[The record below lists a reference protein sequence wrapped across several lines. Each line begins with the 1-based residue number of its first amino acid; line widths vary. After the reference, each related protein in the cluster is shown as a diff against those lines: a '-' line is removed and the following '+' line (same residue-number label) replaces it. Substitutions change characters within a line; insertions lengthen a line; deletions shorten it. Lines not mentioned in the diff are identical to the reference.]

1 MVGVRLN
8 LGGATLRSPRIA
20 EQIPGRVLLHRSA
33 DGLALAPP
41 GGPLDETM
49 VGALGLLEDPEVRVD
64 VDVAVDRSGHE
75 WRAHS
80 WQGLRAGRV
89 ATISTVDGSTYELS
103 WLVDAMWRPELAR
116 AATVR
121 PSSSPVPGQQVMPD
135 LVELPYDVLLATG
148 EAWHRRRADL
158 VAELGRRLGDDLRV
172 NGQPAPGDRV
182 ALLGA
187 LHAETMGRLQALV
200 SCEGRVGLIAWL
212 RYSDGWRQLTPV
224 TRDGENFVRMEKV
237 DEFHLGVEV
246 ARLVTAVRA

>member
-1 MVGVRLN
+1 
-8 LGGATLRSPRIA
+8 
-20 EQIPGRVLLHRSA
+20 
-33 DGLALAPP
+33 
-41 GGPLDETM
+41 
-49 VGALGLLEDPEVRVD
+49 
-64 VDVAVDRSGHE
+64 
-75 WRAHS
+75 
-80 WQGLRAGRV
+80 
-89 ATISTVDGSTYELS
+89 
-103 WLVDAMWRPELAR
+103 
-116 AATVR
+116 
-121 PSSSPVPGQQVMPD
+121 MPD

-172 NGQPAPGDRV
+172 DGQPAPGDRV

-200 SCEGRVGLIAWL
+200 SCGGRVGLIAWL

>member
-1 MVGVRLN
+1 
-8 LGGATLRSPRIA
+8 
-20 EQIPGRVLLHRSA
+20 
-33 DGLALAPP
+33 
-41 GGPLDETM
+41 M

-64 VDVAVDRSGHE
+64 VDVAVDRSGRA

-116 AATVR
+116 AATVKV
-121 PSSSPVPGQQVMPD
+121 SSRLVPGQQVMPD
-135 LVELPYDVLLATG
+135 LVEIPYDVLLATG

-172 NGQPAPGDRV
+172 DGQPADWRPV

-187 LHAETMGRLQALV
+187 LHAETMGRLQAIV
-200 SCEGRVGLIAWL
+200 SCGGRVGLIAWL
-212 RYSDGWRQLTPV
+212 RYGDGWRQLTPV
-224 TRDGENFVRMEKV
+224 TRDGESFVRMEKV

-246 ARLVTAVRA
+246 ARLVTAVRG